1 MLGGFIME
9 EKQKISTNHRIMMH
23 NRKKCQIT
31 GVRDVISFT
40 AEEALLETE
49 MGILQIKGANLHMSR
64 LTLEKAE
71 IDIDGEIASLV
82 YSSADHY
89 NKPGESFWKRV
100 FR

>member
-1 MLGGFIME
+1 ME

-23 NRKKCQIT
+23 NRKECQMT

-49 MGILQIKGANLHMSR
+49 MGILQVKGANLHMSR
-64 LTLEKAE
+64 LTLEKEE
-71 IDIDGEIASLV
+71 IDIDGEIASLI
-82 YSSADHY
+82 YTSADHY
-89 NKPGESFWKRV
+89 SKPGESFLKRI

>member
-1 MLGGFIME
+1 MSDNRSSGCDFLYSRRSIIRDRNGNSSNKE
-9 EKQKISTNHRIMMH
+9 EQT
-23 NRKKCQIT
+23 
-31 GVRDVISFT
+31 FY
-40 AEEALLETE
+40 
-49 MGILQIKGANLHMSR
+49 MSR

>member
-1 MLGGFIME
+1 MGDIVEVNTLDGV
-9 EKQKISTNHRIMMH
+9 QQL
-23 NRKKCQIT
+23 QIPA
-31 GVRDVISFT
+31 GIQQDK
-40 AEEALLETE
+40 
-49 MGILQIKGANLHMSR
+49 ILQIKGANLHMSR